1 MYRLTYFIIRLHS
14 FVCLFMIFKLLLWR
28 NYVDDTFFEFHAIV
42 FNHSIFYNIEFYVW
56 FITKYRYDNFFA
68 PSSRRIRSGSAQEH
82 SVSTAACRDEVKRL
96 ELNVVS
102 VWSRSVFR
110 SRLLFIFRVLTSEK
124 LLVRLLSRTD
134 QSYESIEIQL
144 DDSRVRQEL
153 LM

>member
-1 MYRLTYFIIRLHS
+1 MQLCSITQFLLILS
-14 FVCLFMIFKLLLWR
+14 FYI
-28 NYVDDTFFEFHAIV
+28 
-42 FNHSIFYNIEFYVW
+42 W

-68 PSSRRIRSGSAQEH
+68 PSSRRTRSGSAQEH
-82 SVSTAACRDEVKRL
+82 NVSTAVCRDEVKRL

-134 QSYESIEIQL
+134 QSYEIYRDSTWWLARQTRTSPVDPLMWVLSTRRWSIRALHWCNALWPVQWL
-144 DDSRVRQEL
+144 RSNAS
-153 LM
+153 